1 MKRVSG
7 GEWRRPQHCQEL
19 GAQARGSGQG
29 LLRFLSGPDSMKQ
42 NLAIEIVHTAKL
54 AKK

>member
-1 MKRVSG
+1 VLARSG
-7 GEWRRPQHCQEL
+7 AEVV
-19 GAQARGSGQG
+19 A
-29 LLRFLSGPDSMKQ
+29 DSMKQ